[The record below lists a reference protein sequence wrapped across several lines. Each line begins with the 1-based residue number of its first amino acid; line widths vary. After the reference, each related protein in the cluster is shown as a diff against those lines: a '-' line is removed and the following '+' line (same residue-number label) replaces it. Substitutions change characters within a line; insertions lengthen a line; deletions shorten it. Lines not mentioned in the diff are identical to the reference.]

1 MVKVG
6 LAPMAGYTDRAFRTV
21 CFKWGADFAFSEMVS
36 AKGFFMDSGK
46 TRELL
51 PSPKEKNV
59 AVQIFGNDPEELSRA
74 ARILSDKY
82 PWIDLNAG
90 CPVRKV
96 VKKGA
101 GGGLL
106 KDLDFFRLVV
116 REVRKHVKG
125 KFTVKTRLGW
135 DENQILKIYQILVD
149 EGVDEVFI
157 HARTVVQAFTGKAD
171 WKSLSVLDKK
181 VPTFVSGDIFSP
193 EDAKRALEE
202 SGCHGVLVARGA
214 IGRPWLFKQIKE
226 FLEHGRYSE
235 PSVDDILRSFEMHL
249 NLLVEDKGEEKAVKE
264 MRKFMV
270 GYTRNLKGS
279 RRFRDEIMK
288 IKNLQTLKEMFYN
301 FLKEV

>member
-36 AKGFFMDSGK
+36 AKGFLMNSKK

-51 PSPKEKNV
+51 PSPEEKNV
-59 AVQIFGNDPEELSRA
+59 AVQIFGSDPEELSRA
-74 ARILSDKY
+74 ADVLSDEY

-106 KDLDFFRLVV
+106 RDLDLFRAVV
-116 REVRKHVKG
+116 KELRKHVKG

-135 DENQILKIYQILVD
+135 NENQISKIYEILVE

-157 HARTVVQAFTGKAD
+157 HTRTVAQAFTGKAD

-181 VPTFVSGDIFSP
+181 IPTFVSGDIFSP

-214 IGRPWLFKQIKE
+214 IGRPWLFKQIKD
-226 FLEHGRYSE
+226 FLERGKYSE
-235 PSVDDILRSFEMHL
+235 PSTDEILRSFEMHL
-249 NLLVEDKGEEKAVKE
+249 SLLVEDKGEEKAIKE
-264 MRKFMV
+264 IKKFV
-270 GYTRNLKGS
+270 AGYTKNLKGA
-279 RRFRDEIMK
+279 RRFRDEMMK